1 MADKTEKQTP
11 APDAKPDSVRTA
23 LESLKKGTQAP
34 EAIKDIASVEDLR
47 FMVAVLQN
55 EVEKDKQLQ
64 MSEQQRGDLRAAII
78 DKTERIHYG
87 VERYEDADI
96 ERDKYSMNTSLD
108 TFDQRCK
115 TLEEAAAKP
124 SYVPEWAKPMVES
137 GKAVLNS
144 AFENSK
150 GTFAMIGG
158 FFGKKWESSKDV
170 LKSMKGFFFGALKG
184 DIGKNIPFFG
194 PQIARWAEREY
205 FQESVLAGIRQAV
218 KDKKIPN
225 LIVTLDEASWNPTD
239 SNALIKRLRLHDPAP
254 NADMQSTANDFAR
267 QFIEE
272 QAKGVTLEKPKK
284 VFRCRVPT
292 NCARC
297 CSFWCSGFHPGIS
310 RICTR

>member
-1 MADKTEKQTP
+1 
-11 APDAKPDSVRTA
+11 
-23 LESLKKGTQAP
+23 
-34 EAIKDIASVEDLR
+34 
-47 FMVAVLQN
+47 
-55 EVEKDKQLQ
+55 
-64 MSEQQRGDLRAAII
+64 
-78 DKTERIHYG
+78 
-87 VERYEDADI
+87 
-96 ERDKYSMNTSLD
+96 MNTSLD

-284 VFRCRVPT
+284 VVITASELEKATFVKPFSVAASPPTVPVV
-292 NCARC
+292 AP
-297 CSFWCSGFHPGIS
+297 SGAPGS
-310 RICTR
+310 TPVSPGSAPANSPNKP